1 MDLRGPPHV
10 RSDVQDLPPGVV
22 RSWDRIGKL
31 RLRLLVP
38 RLPRWQTGDLLR
50 PARDLFDEV
59 QERRR
64 LIVTLRTFA
73 SA

>member
-1 MDLRGPPHV
+1 
-10 RSDVQDLPPGVV
+10 VQDLPPGVV